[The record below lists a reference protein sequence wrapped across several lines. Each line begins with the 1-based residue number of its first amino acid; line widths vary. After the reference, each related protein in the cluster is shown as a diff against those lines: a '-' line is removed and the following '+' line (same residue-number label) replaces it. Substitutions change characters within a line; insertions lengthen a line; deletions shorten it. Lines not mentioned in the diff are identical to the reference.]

1 MAKSHFGTKIF
12 EIARKT
18 KMKESPSIIY
28 KFGEFEV
35 DSYDESLRLRGEKL
49 AINRRMFQV
58 MSLLIERRGEIVTK
72 EEFFERVWEG
82 NFVEDN
88 NLTVAITSLRKVLG
102 DSARNFRFI
111 ENIPRKGYRFVGEVA
126 VEAPSSL
133 RDPHPDRVPSVPSSS
148 RRFLFAGVG
157 VSIVILLV
165 LGIASFS
172 GNLRTRAVKTAQKQ
186 QSIAV
191 LPFKFRSSD
200 SEYLAV
206 GLADGIADSLG
217 SRAELRVSDKNST
230 VALRDTVDRP
240 VDAALQL
247 GVENVVIGEVEL
259 IDQTLIINAEL
270 INAPSGSSAW
280 KRQFRRNASEML
292 TTQQE
297 IVGDLL
303 KSLQVDGSATRMGV
317 ASDPKAYELY
327 LKAQYYLDRRE
338 EDDIQMSVDLFKQA
352 INIEP
357 QFARAYVGL
366 SEAYTLGA
374 FGNVKFE
381 SGEKN
386 ALVRGSIQKAI
397 DIDANLGEAYASR
410 AISRCYYDW
419 DFAGAESDY
428 RKAIELEPSNSTAH
442 HWFAEFLSMQG
453 RFEESYSE
461 YEKAE
466 ALDPLSTAI
475 KTDSALAHYY
485 ARDYDVSAEKLKKTQ
500 AVDQKYLRTG
510 SYIFA
515 VYRIRGQYAEAID
528 ALEKFYNAEI
538 ENKVRD
544 NRDFVGERIAGL
556 RRGLVSNGQRGYWAA
571 EAKMEQYDAC
581 LGAYAYAQLGE
592 REKAFELLDAAFR
605 SRSSGLVWLKVEPLF
620 DPLRDDPRFSD
631 LLRRVGFVN

>member
-1 MAKSHFGTKIF
+1 MAKSHFGTKIL
-12 EIARKT
+12 ETTRKT
-18 KMKESPSIIY
+18 KMKEGPSIIY

-35 DSYDESLRLRGEKL
+35 DPYDESLRLRGEKL

-58 MSLLIERRGEIVTK
+58 LSLLIERRGEIVTK
-72 EEFFERVWEG
+72 EDFFESVWEG

-88 NLTVAITSLRKVLG
+88 NLTVTITALRKVLG
-102 DSARNFRFI
+102 DSAKSARFI

-126 VEAPSSL
+126 VDVPNSP
-133 RDPHPDRVPSVPSSS
+133 RDPHLDPVPSVPSSS

-157 VSIVILLV
+157 VSTVILLV

-172 GNLRTRAVKTAQKQ
+172 GNLRTRAAKTEQKQ

-191 LPFKFRSSD
+191 LPFKFRSTE

-206 GLADGIADSLG
+206 GLTDGIAYSLG
-217 SRAELRVSDKNST
+217 RRAELRVSDKNST

-240 VDAALQL
+240 IEAALKL

-270 INAPSGSSAW
+270 INVSSASSAW
-280 KRQFRRNASEML
+280 KRQFRRTASEML
-292 TTQQE
+292 ATQQE

-303 KSLQVDGSATRMGV
+303 KSLQVDGSATRTGV
-317 ASDPKAYELY
+317 ASDPRAYELY

-338 EDDIQMSVDLFKQA
+338 ESDIQMSVDLFKQA
-352 INIEP
+352 IDLEP
-357 QFARAYVGL
+357 QFAKAYVGL

-374 FGNVKFE
+374 FGNIKFE
-381 SGEKN
+381 PGEKN
-386 ALVRGSIQKAI
+386 ALVRGNIQKAI
-397 DIDANLGEAYASR
+397 DIDPSLGEAYASR

-453 RFEESYSE
+453 RFEESFSE

-466 ALDPLSTAI
+466 ALDPLSMAI
-475 KTDSALAHYY
+475 KTDLALAHYY
-485 ARDYDVSAEKLKKTQ
+485 ARDYDVSAEILKKTQ
-500 AVDQKYLRTG
+500 AVDPKFLRTG
-510 SYIFA
+510 NYLFW
-515 VYRIRGQYAEAID
+515 VYRIRGQYADAID
-528 ALEKFYNAEI
+528 ALEKFHSAEV

-556 RRGLVSNGQRGYWAA
+556 RRGLVTNGQQGYWAA
-571 EAKMEQYDAC
+571 ETKMEQYDAC

-592 REKAFELLDAAFR
+592 KEKAFELLEAAFR

-620 DPLRDDPRFSD
+620 DPLRDDPRFGD
-631 LLRRVGFVN
+631 LLRRVGFAN